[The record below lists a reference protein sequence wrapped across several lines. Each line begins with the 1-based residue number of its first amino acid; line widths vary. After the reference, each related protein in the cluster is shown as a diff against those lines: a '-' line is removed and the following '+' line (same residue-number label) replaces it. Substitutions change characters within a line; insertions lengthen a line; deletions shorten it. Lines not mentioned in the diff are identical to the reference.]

1 MIPFNSKLGDFDPED
16 LDPDYEFEEKVD
28 FTESD
33 ALKEAQEIGEEA
45 AQDFVISEDIGSDAP
60 NVESG
65 SFYEVSDQALLE
77 EAMPAEKSLQR
88 ELADKEIIE
97 KYNDFQTDVDVQRY
111 LKDKQNKNIDI
122 KKAGQIKK
130 RYDASLNRAAQQEK
144 VKLTVP
150 SETQQNKVLF
160 AKEQELDVL
169 KKQLDSFGEITPK
182 TQTPLLKK
190 GQERFKKQR
199 LAAELTQGPGKQI
212 KTAPDERLLREN
224 IKISEANKQLKAEGK
239 PTKPLKRYTTEPFLL
254 KDKLLQDMG
263 TKGIYQDPAVSKDY
277 LQNEINRVQNDIA
290 VLKSEMGEALEVGAA
305 KLRLQQVTPIK
316 NKQDLTSF
324 ELEKGAEDVSK
335 ITSGEYPKVNYVPSE
350 RKYILT
356 QPEIT
361 YTPETPFQYGK
372 KIDSVGWIDE
382 LGTNEVFVFGSN
394 QKGIHGKG
402 AALDAKNK
410 FGAVQGVGEGL
421 TGKSYALPTKS
432 SPNVSLTIDE
442 ISKNIDTFLNVASK
456 NPNKVFKMSA
466 IGTNLAKFEPEVIA
480 DVLFSKNIPSNV
492 KVPESLQKLKP
503 EYKTQIGK
511 GVIPQ
516 SVYSP
521 VKNIVSFEGNYKYGE
536 SKTATEKVIG
546 TKPGTEVRIDAPVT
560 EYTYK
565 TGETRLTGIP
575 FESKSIYP
583 ARQLVAGGIEKP
595 FDQDIKKYK
604 KMAQELFKDEG
615 LSDSDAVLKAIN
627 EGHIGYYDDSGKF
640 VKPKLQVVQPEPIY
654 SNLKGQQEVRRLI
667 GESENEYITRLNR
680 QDAIYREQLA
690 NEAIKQ
696 EKIKVGGTFDL
707 NDPKKTTWSSYG
719 TKQKDTFMIEAGPT
733 KVEEDVMEARG
744 YPSDV
749 EGTKFGWQESQD
761 INTLKDPRLETMPKT
776 ATGKF
781 STAKN
786 KLNYDSKLIALA
798 HEANAAQYRQGVIN
812 KLDESL
818 VVEKPVVSTN
828 PNADYTVN
836 ISEKSIT
843 ANAEVDAFVKAKQAQ
858 GFVWNSQTG
867 WTKPVTKTTGGLG
880 GKRFPT
886 TVYDP
891 KGTGIKGP
899 GVTGKPLSYELAKG
913 VRRTTEGRKPD
924 VNLPDV
930 EGALVKKESLMADK
944 LGDVGAR
951 TKKILAEKARREGAV
966 VAAASAKLARMYSKA
981 ATKSNP
987 ALALFT
993 LLPKETFD
1001 SMLDKSK
1008 LSNYYGK
1015 KPEA

>member
-1 MIPFNSKLGDFDPED
+1 MIPFNSKLGNFDPED

-33 ALKEAQEIGEEA
+33 ALKETQEIGEEA
-45 AQDFVISEDIGSDAP
+45 AQDFIVSEDIGSDAP

-130 RYDASLNRAAQQEK
+130 RYDASLDRAAKQEK

-169 KKQLDSFGEITPK
+169 KKQLASFGEITPK

-212 KTAPDERLLREN
+212 RTAPDEKLLREN

-239 PTKPLKRYTTEPFLL
+239 PTKPFKKYTTEPFLL

-263 TKGIYQDPAVSKDY
+263 TKGIYEDPSVSKDY

-335 ITSGEYPKVNYVPSE
+335 ITSGDYPKVNYVPSE
-350 RKYILT
+350 KKYILT

-361 YTPETPFQYGK
+361 FTPETPFQYGK
-372 KIDSVGWIDE
+372 MVD
-382 LGTNEVFVFGSN
+382 GT
-394 QKGIHGKG
+394 
-402 AALDAKNK
+402 
-410 FGAVQGVGEGL
+410 
-421 TGKSYALPTKS
+421 PT
-432 SPNVSLTIDE
+432 V
-442 ISKNIDTFLNVASK
+442 
-456 NPNKVFKMSA
+456 
-466 IGTNLAKFEPEVIA
+466 
-480 DVLFSKNIPSNV
+480 
-492 KVPESLQKLKP
+492 
-503 EYKTQIGK
+503 GK

-521 VKNIVSFEGNYKYGE
+521 EKNIVSFEGSYKYGE

-546 TKPGTEVRIDAPVT
+546 SKPDAELRIDAPVS

-595 FDQDIKKYK
+595 YDSDIKKYK
-604 KMAQELFKDEG
+604 KMAQELYKGEG

-627 EGHIGYYDDSGKF
+627 EGHIGYYDDADKF

-654 SNLKGQQEVRRLI
+654 SNLKGQQEVRKLI
-667 GESENEYITRLNR
+667 AESENEYITRLNR
-680 QDAIYREQLA
+680 EDAIYREQLA

-719 TKQKDTFMIEAGPT
+719 TKQKDIFMIEAGPT

-761 INTLKDPRLETMPKT
+761 IKTLKDPRLETMPKT

-781 STAKN
+781 STSKRI
-786 KLNYDSKLIALA
+786 LNFDKELIALA
-798 HEANAAQYRQGVIN
+798 NEANAAQYRQGVIN
-812 KLDESL
+812 KLDKSL
-818 VVEKPVVSTN
+818 IIEKPQVSTN
-828 PNADYTVN
+828 PKADYTVN
-836 ISEKSIT
+836 VSEKSFT
-843 ANAEVDAFVKAKQAQ
+843 ANAEVDAFVKAKKAQ

-867 WTKPVTKTTGGLG
+867 WTKPVTKTSGGI
-880 GKRFPT
+880 GKKRST
-886 TVYDP
+886 ITVYDP
-891 KGTGIKGP
+891 KGTGIQGP

-913 VRRTTEGRKPD
+913 VRRTTEGRKAD

-944 LGDVGAR
+944 LGDVGAK
-951 TKKILAEKARREGAV
+951 TKKILAEKARREGAA

-981 ATKSNP
+981 ATKANP